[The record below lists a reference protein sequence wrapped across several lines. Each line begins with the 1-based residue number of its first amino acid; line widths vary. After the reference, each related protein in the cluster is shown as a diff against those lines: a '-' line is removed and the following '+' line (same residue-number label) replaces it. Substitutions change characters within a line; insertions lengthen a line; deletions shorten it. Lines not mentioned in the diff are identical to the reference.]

1 MGFCVLAMLSCRWRW
16 PWLSCAEICR
26 AAGYILGVNEQQLVV
41 GWSGEYGNRQPVA
54 GFFLWIRSWHSPLVR
69 AQMLSS
75 LSLIKGTAQS
85 RATFS
90 AVFLWLSSL
99 WNSWIQKNSGLCYL
113 AYIHCPLPR
122 DHLRCG
128 WFFLKKWDVS
138 FTLNQMYKAAVHNTQ
153 HYCKLER
160 KQTFIP
166 QSLLAAITSW
176 VVPYIP
182 YTVQRAL
189 SNWIQCHKLK

>member
-1 MGFCVLAMLSCRWRW
+1 MCFCVLAILSCRWRW

-41 GWSGEYGNRQPVA
+41 GCSGEYGNRQPVA

-75 LSLIKGTAQS
+75 LSLTKCTVQS

-99 WNSWIQKNSGLCYL
+99 WNIWIQKNNGLSR
-113 AYIHCPLPR
+113 IHPLSTSKRPSQMR
-122 DHLRCG
+122 VI
-128 WFFLKKWDVS
+128 FSEKWDVS
-138 FTLNQMYKAAVHNTQ
+138 FILNQMYKAAVHNTQ